1 MQKILSR
8 FLVIFAMVE
17 GTFSILSCST
27 QNPVWCMSN
36 GILTYNRVTGQLEV
50 LWESEH
56 KPSVV
61 VHDTVYICPDTLKSI
76 P

>member
-1 MQKILSR
+1 MLKSLSR
-8 FLVIFAMVE
+8 FLVNFAMVA

-61 VHDTVYICPDTLKSI
+61 VHDTVYICPDTLKSV

>member
-1 MQKILSR
+1 MKKSLRR
-8 FLVIFAMVE
+8 FLVNFAMVA
-17 GTFSILSCST
+17 GGFLICSCST

-56 KPSVV
+56 KQSVV
-61 VHDTVYICPDTLKSI
+61 VHDTVYICPDTLKSV

>member
-1 MQKILSR
+1 MKKILNR
-8 FLVIFAMVE
+8 FLVNFALGA
-17 GTFSILSCST
+17 GTFLILSCST

-56 KPSVV
+56 KQSVV

>member
-1 MQKILSR
+1 MNR
-8 FLVIFAMVE
+8 FLVQFLVYFTMVA
-17 GTFSILSCST
+17 GGFLILSCST

-36 GILTYNRVTGQLEV
+36 GILTYNRLTGQLEV
-50 LWESEH
+50 LWEAEH

>member
-1 MQKILSR
+1 MKRKLSR
-8 FLVIFAMVE
+8 FLVNFAMVA
-17 GTFSILSCST
+17 GAFLILSCST

-56 KPSVV
+56 KPSIV